1 MAREKKRSLVS
12 ARTFGMVIVAL
23 IFVVIGVFIGME
35 IGGVKVGDQRQQIE
49 SCLPIASSAQL
60 DYCLSGGGE

>member
-1 MAREKKRSLVS
+1 MAREKKGRLIS

-35 IGGVKVGDQRQQIE
+35 IGETKAGDQRHQIE
-49 SCLPIASSAQL
+49 SCLPIASAAQL
-60 DYCLSGGGE
+60 DYCLSDGGK